1 MVEYVLCYW
10 KEGEQECC
18 SVSGSSR
25 SEGGRERGHL
35 KCTLSPISDTKIS
48 VNAAVKPDFASIDTT
63 ADGCPLKKKPAARA
77 QRSSKTPIVW
87 KLDPESGFVL

>member
-1 MVEYVLCYW
+1 MLQCIW
-10 KEGEQECC
+10 KLKI
-18 SVSGSSR
+18 R
-25 SEGGRERGHL
+25 GRERGHL

-63 ADGCPLKKKPAARA
+63 ADGCPLKKKPAARV
-77 QRSSKTPIVW
+77 QRSSTAPIDW